1 MHEMTIKETN
11 YSSMSL
17 TVPDLSPQPCFEHS
31 YMSLTVPDISP
42 QPCLNIWFTVARN
55 LIATPT
61 CKTNKVNQRS
71 SFIQS
76 QNISPKPWSE
86 QNYARNLTAPSYKR
100 EKTHKVTQHRSFSQ
114 SQIFHCGPDRTELY
128 KSPHCRHRYI
138 FNPAK
143 EQEQ

>member
-42 QPCLNIWFTVARN
+42 KPCFEHMFTVARN

-71 SFIQS
+71 S
-76 QNISPKPWSE
+76 
-86 QNYARNLTAPSYKR
+86 LTSIKTTPETSLPPSYKR
-100 EKTHKVTQHRSFSQ
+100 EKDK
-114 SQIFHCGPDRTELY
+114 
-128 KSPHCRHRYI
+128 
-138 FNPAK
+138 
-143 EQEQ
+143 